1 MERSLHKGLHK
12 VKCRVCKKEVN
23 YQGYKEHLETQ
34 HPDENPGDMRDFNQ
48 PTLFGGLKQ
57 KKVGE
62 DKEKIK
68 EEMDEEEKQGEEK
81 EEDEEEEKDEGVGTE
96 QGDGEIQKAAGEL
109 KIEAVDMWPWD
120 WRASWSPGST
130 SWSTTTTPGDP

>member
-1 MERSLHKGLHK
+1 
-12 VKCRVCKKEVN
+12 
-23 YQGYKEHLETQ
+23 
-34 HPDENPGDMRDFNQ
+34 MRDFNQ
-48 PTLFGGLKQ
+48 PTLFGGLKR

-62 DKEKIK
+62 DEEEKIE

-109 KIEAVDMWPWD
+109 KIEAVDMSLDDWLLWPWD
-120 WRASWSPGST
+120 WRVSWSPGSP